1 MAEVEVK
8 GMIKGRRGKE
18 NDLSTFNKTWSLGHV
33 FGRSDHF
40 AHTKENAHWQNKKM
54 NIEINQTYGNYLQ
67 RRKRKRI
74 MRTV

>member
-40 AHTKENAHWQNKKM
+40 AHIKENAHCQKKKM
-54 NIEINQTYGNYLQ
+54 NIEISQTYGNYIQ